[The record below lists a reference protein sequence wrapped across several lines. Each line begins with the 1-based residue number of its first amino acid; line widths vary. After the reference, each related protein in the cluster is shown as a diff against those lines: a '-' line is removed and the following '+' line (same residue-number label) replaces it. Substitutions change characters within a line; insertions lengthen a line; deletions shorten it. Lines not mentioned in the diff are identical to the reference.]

1 MNEKYLVPEQLMNNC
16 LRHRGGRP
24 VAISDAGLH
33 APPLKISELNEQL
46 KIKIKKAPLVN
57 LRKGHQWGRKLFI
70 LKGVS
75 ESQLREIHSSEERSE
90 LTLPSQ
96 EPSLNDFE
104 REFRILFTTEAA
116 YSESS
121 S

>member
-1 MNEKYLVPEQLMNNC
+1 
-16 LRHRGGRP
+16 

-33 APPLKISELNEQL
+33 APPLKISESNDQC
-46 KIKIKKAPLVN
+46 KIKNKKSPIGEPPKRPPMGKKTVYSNGVRFSIKKN
-57 LRKGHQWGRKLFI
+57 
-70 LKGVS
+70 
-75 ESQLREIHSSEERSE
+75 HSSVERSE